1 MGGLRKYM
9 PVTFVT
15 YAIGMMALCGVPFF
29 FSGFWSKDEI
39 LHVTHQWPVS
49 QVPFF
54 MAAAAAFL
62 TAFYMTRQM
71 CYVFGG
77 SYRGHAHPHESPSVM
92 TIPLGILAGA
102 AILLSIPATPAW
114 PWFHSY
120 QTGHPSTLDF
130 ARLFEHGFVT
140 IAGLSILIVTAGIG
154 IGYLLYRRITDTDP
168 LERICQVGYRAL
180 ANRLYVDELYNATVV
195 RALTGLGE
203 LATVIERWI
212 FSGAVRFVGW
222 LSLLASA
229 LGDLFDK
236 FWINLGFDSLCGG
249 LSDGGQLFS
258 SWENGRVQSSLRF
271 LSLGAVVLLLII
283 GWFLT

>member
-1 MGGLRKYM
+1 
-9 PVTFVT
+9 
-15 YAIGMMALCGVPFF
+15 MMALCGVPFF

-49 QVPFF
+49 PVPFF

-71 CYVFGG
+71 CYVFAG
-77 SYRGHAHPHESPSVM
+77 SYRGHAHPHESPAVM
-92 TIPLGILAGA
+92 TVPLSILAGV

-120 QTGHPSTLDF
+120 QTGHPTTLDF
-130 ARLFEHGFVT
+130 SRLFDHGFLT

-168 LERICQVGYRAL
+168 LERVCHIGYQAL

-195 RALTGLGE
+195 RALTGFGL
-203 LATVIERWI
+203 LATGIERWI
-212 FSGAVRFVGW
+212 FSGLVRLVGGF
-222 LSLLASA
+222 SLLASA
-229 LGDLFDK
+229 LSDLFDR

-249 LSDGGQLFS
+249 LSDGGQFFS
-258 SWENGRVQSSLRF
+258 SWENGRVQSYLRF
-271 LSLGAVVLLLII
+271 LSLGAVVLLVII